1 MEIIRKKDSD
11 KHNNNDLI
19 TVIKVIKITI
29 TLTAS
34 IKRKGLHN

>member
-19 TVIKVIKITI
+19 TVIKVIKIMI